1 MKQRTF
7 PQTKDISGH
16 RFGKLVALYPIS
28 FKATGNNT
36 CWVCQCDCGNKTI
49 SNGANLRRGHKKSCG
64 CIKHRVTP
72 TFLTWNGEKKSVCEW
87 AIITGISPDLIRKRW
102 KAGWPVDAIFTEVE
116 KPQLCWGCAKA
127 CGGCSWSKRFEPV
140 PGWTAVPT
148 LLCERIPSYRITECP
163 EFVSDGTE
171 YDADE

>member
-1 MKQRTF
+1 MGSKS
-7 PQTKDISGH
+7 KDLTGQ
-16 RFGKLVALYPIS
+16 RFGMLVAVRRNGTSPNGYA
-28 FKATGNNT
+28 K
-36 CWVCQCDCGNKTI
+36 WECQCDCGNKTI
-49 SNGANLRRGHKKSCG
+49 SNGADLRRGHKKSCG

-72 TFLTWNGEKKSVCEW
+72 TYLTWNGEKRSVCDW

-140 PGWTAVPT
+140 PWLDRSANATVRKNT
-148 LLCERIPSYRITECP
+148 VIPNHRMPGVCIGR
-163 EFVSDGTE
+163 DGVRCR
-171 YDADE
+171 

>member
-1 MKQRTF
+1 MKQRAF
-7 PQTKDISGH
+7 PRTKDISGQ

-72 TFLTWNGEKKSVCEW
+72 TFLSWNGEKRTVCDW

-102 KAGWPVDAIFTEVE
+102 KAGWPIDAIFTEVE

-148 LLCERIPSYRITECP
+148 LLCGRIPSYRITECP

-171 YDADE
+171 YDVDE